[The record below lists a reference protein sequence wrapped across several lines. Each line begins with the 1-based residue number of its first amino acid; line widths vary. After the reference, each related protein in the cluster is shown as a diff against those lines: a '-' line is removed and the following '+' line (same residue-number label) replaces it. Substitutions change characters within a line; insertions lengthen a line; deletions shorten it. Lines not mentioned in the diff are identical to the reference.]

1 MLPFHKFAV
10 FGQDCTLC
18 IYSAIFLHL
27 SYLYSIIRA
36 GSLYIPLEPED
47 LNLGAKSVV
56 NCVEV
61 LIESADRAITIPG
74 NCINN

>member
-10 FGQDCTLC
+10 FGKTALYVSTLQ
-18 IYSAIFLHL
+18 YFLHL